1 MSTLLMILYF
11 VLGLGLLILVHEAGH
26 FIMAKLNGIRV
37 ERFSI
42 GFGPRLFSFK
52 KGETEYCFS
61 LLFFLGGYVKMTGQ
75 DDFAQETPV
84 ATTDP
89 RSFENKPIWA
99 RMLVVLGGPSM
110 NLFLPWLLMPIV
122 FLIGVTQPKFLTE
135 PPVLVGVR
143 PGSSADKV
151 GMQISDRIISVE
163 GKTVDTW
170 EGVLWELALAQGR
183 EVRLV
188 FDRNGKPQEASL
200 KVEKLGKEEMPDI
213 GIHPDFFIAPQIG
226 AVRAD
231 SPADQAGL
239 KASDQILKLNDQEIQ
254 HWSQISEFMNQHGD
268 KPVEVSLSREGVFHQ
283 IMVTPAVMKD
293 ADKTYYVLGIEPM
306 LQETFRQY
314 GFVEAF
320 RQGSRQNVL
329 LLTKTLEVLKNLFTL
344 KVSVKALAGPV
355 QIAVGTVKAAER
367 GLGNFIFFL
376 AFLSINLG
384 VVNLLPLPVLDGGH
398 VVYLLY
404 ETVFRKPLSLKLKLI
419 FQQIGLV
426 LLLALMV
433 FVTINDINRQW
444 GFGKIFSSLKN
455 LF

>member
-151 GMQISDRIISVE
+151 WMQILF
-163 GKTVDTW
+163 KF
-170 EGVLWELALAQGR
+170 EL
-183 EVRLV
+183 
-188 FDRNGKPQEASL
+188 
-200 KVEKLGKEEMPDI
+200 
-213 GIHPDFFIAPQIG
+213 
-226 AVRAD
+226 
-231 SPADQAGL
+231 
-239 KASDQILKLNDQEIQ
+239 
-254 HWSQISEFMNQHGD
+254 
-268 KPVEVSLSREGVFHQ
+268 
-283 IMVTPAVMKD
+283 
-293 ADKTYYVLGIEPM
+293 
-306 LQETFRQY
+306 
-314 GFVEAF
+314 
-320 RQGSRQNVL
+320 
-329 LLTKTLEVLKNLFTL
+329 
-344 KVSVKALAGPV
+344 
-355 QIAVGTVKAAER
+355 
-367 GLGNFIFFL
+367 
-376 AFLSINLG
+376 
-384 VVNLLPLPVLDGGH
+384 
-398 VVYLLY
+398 
-404 ETVFRKPLSLKLKLI
+404 
-419 FQQIGLV
+419 
-426 LLLALMV
+426 
-433 FVTINDINRQW
+433 
-444 GFGKIFSSLKN
+444 KI
-455 LF
+455 